1 MAILADDKRIQHRA
15 GSGWLFAYLILA
27 AIALAA
33 SIHFLPAG
41 PGTTEANFAVIAF
54 AP

>member
-1 MAILADDKRIQHRA
+1 MAIVADDKRIEHRA

-27 AIALAA
+27 AVALAA
-33 SIHFLPAG
+33 SIYFLPAG
-41 PGTTEANFAVIAF
+41 PEMTEADFAVIAF

>member
-1 MAILADDKRIQHRA
+1 MAIFADDKRIQHRT
-15 GSGWLFAYLILA
+15 GSGWLFAYLVFA

-33 SIHFLPAG
+33 SIYFLPAG
-41 PGTTEANFAVIAF
+41 PGSTETSLALMAL

>member
-1 MAILADDKRIQHRA
+1 MAVVVDDKRIQHRT

-33 SIHFLPAG
+33 SIYFLPAE
-41 PGTTEANFAVIAF
+41 PGTTEADFAVIAF